1 MFQQDSSISIKIF
14 FWYFDTCSY
23 QNMEMTKSKK
33 LLKKTKKEIFG
44 DFFRYDVIQ
53 ETYFQQFFIAAFK
66 QSENQTLKIS
76 SQEIFKKKR
85 KGIFAPPP
93 K

>member
-1 MFQQDSSISIKIF
+1 
-14 FWYFDTCSY
+14 
-23 QNMEMTKSKK
+23 MEMTKSKK

-76 SQEIFKKKR
+76 S
-85 KGIFAPPP
+85 
-93 K
+93 